1 MGEVVR
7 NLVLDVVC
15 PITRTMKAL
24 LLLIRIKPNRY
35 DVQNKNKKWTLGCFK
50 CDTLSKK
57 KDCHATTIPYMAY
70 ITHIQ
75 KNFFPRTS
83 LEGQT
88 TWSKM
93 VKIDENCRG
102 GGGSGITVP
111 QIYFK
116 AAAHYSFPH
125 AHIKSLFPPSLSQRW
140 STHNNLTPGVIF
152 IIFNYVLVPKSLRG

>member
-1 MGEVVR
+1 MQILLGMGETVIYQKYQKQR
-7 NLVLDVVC
+7 ASNLFHVDSKSWGKWSETYSWILS
-15 PITRTMKAL
+15 AL
-24 LLLIRIKPNRY
+24 LHELWKLFFCWSGLKPNRY

-111 QIYFK
+111 QIYV
-116 AAAHYSFPH
+116 AHY
-125 AHIKSLFPPSLSQRW
+125 A
-140 STHNNLTPGVIF
+140 TAA
-152 IIFNYVLVPKSLRG
+152 